1 LELRRGLLQ
10 GSALSPILFNIYI
23 NDLIEMINQN
33 TNIGYGY
40 ADDIIIICEDRTETI
55 KIINKI
61 EIWSKENTMDLNKNK
76 CGILNIRKTKDKNA
90 RKEIKNIPIVKE
102 YKYLGI
108 IFDEKLNLDRHLEE
122 LNTKLTTRAKTLKK
136 QTWRYGIETKIII
149 WNSLIT
155 SILSYSKI
163 VEKARG
169 KYKWKKLESL
179 YKKTCKIVLGLPVN
193 MNGDKVLELLHI

>member
-76 CGILNIRKTKDKNA
+76 CGILNIRKTKDKKCKERNKKYSHSKRIQIFRDYFR
-90 RKEIKNIPIVKE
+90 RKIK
-102 YKYLGI
+102 
-108 IFDEKLNLDRHLEE
+108 FR
-122 LNTKLTTRAKTLKK
+122 
-136 QTWRYGIETKIII
+136 QT
-149 WNSLIT
+149 
-155 SILSYSKI
+155 
-163 VEKARG
+163 
-169 KYKWKKLESL
+169 
-179 YKKTCKIVLGLPVN
+179 P
-193 MNGDKVLELLHI
+193 